1 MLLLHSTFIVTI
13 LCYAI
18 LGKPAK
24 GIYPRHPDFVPSL
37 LLEDVP
43 SDSEESL
50 HKRGCT
56 SMSLRHQAAP
66 KKYAEAD
73 RSGDDDVKDP
83 LVSAKD
89 HLKIPLQ
96 KKSPTMLIRKSPI
109 AAEVVKSTPKS
120 VSPDKMTKVTRPPPE
135 FIKALILSKIPI
147 SSASLT
153 SMPQSKENDSSSGF
167 VVVDIESILK
177 GKNAAP
183 FSNFPAS
190 ATVSAVPIS
199 YISPKVMPKP
209 IPPPVSTSANRK
221 STNSSSS
228 NSTSLPDPFESLGML
243 TIYLFNFIFD
253 FNKYMVYF
261 VQVWQM
267 TPSSSK
273 PRRLSFRT

>member
-50 HKRGCT
+50 HKRSCT

-109 AAEVVKSTPKS
+109 AAVVVKSTPKS

-135 FIKALILSKIPI
+135 FIKSLILSKIPI
-147 SSASLT
+147 SSASVT

-177 GKNAAP
+177 RKNAVP
-183 FSNFPAS
+183 FSNVPAS
-190 ATVSAVPIS
+190 ATVSAVPPL
-199 YISPKVMPKP
+199 PKVMPKP
-209 IPPPVSTSANRK
+209 IPPPVSSSANRK

-228 NSTSLPDPFESLGML
+228 NSTSLPDPFESLGIL
-243 TIYLFNFIFD
+243 TIYLLNFIFD
-253 FNKYMVYF
+253 FNKYMV
-261 VQVWQM
+261 
-267 TPSSSK
+267 
-273 PRRLSFRT
+273 